1 MVVIGFTNK
10 GNIVGA
16 KYPPVMTRDTIL
28 KAAAQEIELNGM
40 TLFRVKP
47 WYTAGISVALLYSY
61 FDDREDL
68 IACAISHRFRE
79 VLRGLAETFTSPL
92 MGVKTTE
99 DLRQALRIIIAEA
112 QVPARS
118 EARIQRME
126 SMSFARHIPLHLRG
140 SPRRRRRSPISS

>member
-1 MVVIGFTNK
+1 MRLLRGDSPEATALLDRSTRFEESVDD
-10 GNIVGA
+10 A

-40 TLFRVKP
+40 TLFRVKRVA
-47 WYTAGISVALLYSY
+47 YAAGISVALLYSY

-92 MGVKTTE
+92 MCVKTTE

-118 EARIQRME
+118 EA
-126 SMSFARHIPLHLRG
+126 G
-140 SPRRRRRSPISS
+140 RR